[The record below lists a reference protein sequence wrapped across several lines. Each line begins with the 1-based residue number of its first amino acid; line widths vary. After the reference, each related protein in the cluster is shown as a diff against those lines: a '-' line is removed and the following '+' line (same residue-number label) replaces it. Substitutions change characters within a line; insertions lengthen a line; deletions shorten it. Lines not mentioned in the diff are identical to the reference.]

1 MVRLVLKAS
10 DWARISFMK
19 RAIVVGASSGIGR
32 ELAVVLSEKGYAV
45 GLAGRRI
52 HLLEELKH
60 RLPGPGFAKQM
71 DVADHPEAIKLLEE
85 LIEEMGGLDLIVI
98 SAGVGFINPDLN
110 WDEEQRTIEV
120 NVTGFA
126 AMANVAFRHFVKAG
140 RGHLIGISSIAAIR
154 GSREAPAYNASKA
167 FQANYLEG
175 LRNRAIKAGLPI
187 VVTDIQPGFVDT
199 AMAKGEGLFWVAS
212 PQKAAQQIH
221 NAIQRKAKRAYVT
234 KRWRL
239 IAWLLKTLPDALF
252 ARL

>member
-1 MVRLVLKAS
+1 
-10 DWARISFMK
+10 MK

-32 ELAVVLSEKGYAV
+32 ELAVVLSQNGYAV
-45 GLAGRRI
+45 GLARQKAAAPGGT
-52 HLLEELKH
+52 EEPPSRSGLCQTDGCC
-60 RLPGPGFAKQM
+60 GPS
-71 DVADHPEAIKLLEE
+71 EAIKRLEE

-98 SAGVGFINPDLN
+98 SAGIGFINPDLN
-110 WDEEQRTIEV
+110 WTEERQTIAV

-126 AMANVAFRHFVKAG
+126 AMANVAFRHFAKVG
-140 RGHLIGISSIAAIR
+140 RGHLVGISSIAAIR

-167 FQANYLEG
+167 FMANYLEG
-175 LRNRAIKAGLPI
+175 LRNRAMKAGLPI

-212 PQKAAQQIH
+212 PQKAAQQIYS
-221 NAIQRKAKRAYVT
+221 AIQRKAKRAYVT

-239 IAWLLKTLPDALF
+239 IAWLLKTLPDALL